1 MGGRARI
8 RVATGLVAGIVAVG
22 ATAAAAGQTGPL
34 TTTSEAASPSGVAQ
48 KHQAAGPCDGLATPR
63 RPAYGWPV
71 KPFHR
76 QHPVRGHFGDPRIG
90 GNPKGSVKAIHFG
103 VDVSAPDG
111 TAVYATTDGVAQL
124 NRQGVVT
131 IRRDDGSVFA
141 YWHIRAAV
149 QSGRR
154 VTAYKTLIGHIIKG
168 WGHVHFAEYRGGVY
182 VNPLRPGAMGPYAD
196 HTCPAVTDV
205 HFERGGHDVAR
216 RAVRGTFDIV
226 ASAIDMPA
234 MSAPAPW
241 HELPVTPALVQ
252 WRIVDAKGRVAL
264 PWRASFDVRASLP
277 SASYYEIYTDD
288 TEQNRP
294 DRPGNYRFV
303 LARGFDAA
311 ALAPGEY
318 AVQVVALDTHGN
330 SGRSSWPLV
339 ISR

>member
-1 MGGRARI
+1 MGGRTRI
-8 RVATGLVAGIVAVG
+8 RVATGLVTGIVAVG

-34 TTTSEAASPSGVAQ
+34 TTTSEAASTSRVVQ
-48 KHQAAGPCDGLATPR
+48 KHEAAVRCDGLATPR

-90 GNPKGSVKAIHFG
+90 GNPMGSVKDHPLRRRRLGSRRHSRVRDHRRVARLARPE
-103 VDVSAPDG
+103 VVSIVRPDG
-111 TAVYATTDGVAQL
+111 SL
-124 NRQGVVT
+124 
-131 IRRDDGSVFA
+131 FA
-141 YWHIRAAV
+141 YWHVAPAV
-149 QSGRR
+149 HGGQR

-196 HTCPAVTDV
+196 RTCPAVTDV

-264 PWRASFDVRASLP
+264 PWRASYDVRASLP

>member
-1 MGGRARI
+1 M
-8 RVATGLVAGIVAVG
+8 
-22 ATAAAAGQTGPL
+22 TGPL
-34 TTTSEAASPSGVAQ
+34 TTTSEAASTSRVVQ
-48 KHQAAGPCDGLATPR
+48 KHEAAGPCDGLATPR

-90 GNPKGSVKAIHFG
+90 GNPMGSVKTIALRRRASRLPTALPSTRPPTGWRASPGRKSSPSCARTGRCSRNWH
-103 VDVSAPDG
+103 VAP
-111 TAVYATTDGVAQL
+111 AVHGGQ
-124 NRQGVVT
+124 
-131 IRRDDGSVFA
+131 
-141 YWHIRAAV
+141 
-149 QSGRR
+149 R

-168 WGHVHFAEYRGGVY
+168 WGHVHFAEHRGGVY
-182 VNPLRPGAMGPYAD
+182 ANPLRPGAMGPYAD
-196 HTCPAVTDV
+196 RTCPAVTDV

-241 HELPVTPALVQ
+241 HELPADPALVQ

-264 PWRASFDVRASLP
+264 PWRASYDVRASLP

-294 DRPGNYRFV
+294 TGPATTASSWPGASMRPLSRRVSMPCRSSRSTRMGT
-303 LARGFDAA
+303 AA
-311 ALAPGEY
+311 GRP
-318 AVQVVALDTHGN
+318 
-330 SGRSSWPLV
+330 GRSS